1 MFWNIWARCVYDST
15 LNYRYE
21 PCTRFEKEKGY
32 CAKIVSNILIK
43 KKKTITDLGGQCFY
57 IADKDLVPGENDFSV
72 FTRSRSNSHHIYLG
86 PAAYVNH
93 DCESNSVFSPIG
105 EKSYVGISTVKT
117 ILPGE
122 EITVFYGNN
131 YFGYKNSNCACL
143 TCENKEMGIFKKKG
157 IITYI

>member
-1 MFWNIWARCVYDST
+1 M
-15 LNYRYE
+15 
-21 PCTRFEKEKGY
+21 
-32 CAKIVSNILIK
+32 LIK
-43 KKKTITDLGGQCFY
+43 KKKSITDLGGQCFY
-57 IADKDLVPGENDFSV
+57 IDEKHLVPGLNDFSV
-72 FTRSRSNSHHIYLG
+72 FTRSRSKNHHIYLG

-131 YFGYKNSNCACL
+131 FFGYNNSHCACL
-143 TCENKEMGIFKKKG
+143 TCENKQMGIFQKKG
-157 IITYI
+157 ITYNLHVFFLLRICYCY